1 MHLASRCTYLF
12 NLDTGRVAVTDI
24 GFPGAHM
31 EPIHSLQQE
40 LGRRMKNAGIQV
52 LDGIDATN
60 SPMLQ
65 QLMPNASVVI
75 WGSPHCNH
83 FGKMEVCQHL
93 APGENNTSFK
103 LAAFQHL
110 CKVSPN
116 ATVMVFVP
124 AYYNIEGAMET
135 SLPNTDG
142 IQYEP
147 LATLASGDVQRLCAT
162 NDVRVLSTV
171 KVPEPMHVV
180 QTLKE
185 IGGNILFLGE
195 YAMTLSYSIQM
206 AQWDLQ

>member
-1 MHLASRCTYLF
+1 
-12 NLDTGRVAVTDI
+12 
-24 GFPGAHM
+24 M

-60 SPMLQ
+60 GPMLQ

-116 ATVMVFVP
+116 ATVMVFAP

-135 SLPNTDG
+135 SLPNTHD

-206 AQWDLQ
+206 AQ